1 MTTTMA
7 LLPPV
12 LRHVAAAAV
21 TAAAGLGACSLSL
34 LAGERPVLTVGA
46 AAATA
51 VVGAVLS
58 GWRWL
63 GSAATVAT
71 TATVLFAAGVTS
83 EHVTAWHLVAASA
96 LLVVM
101 VAGLDRVERSAR
113 SGRPDVVRRAP
124 ASRWLLVPLL
134 GLVASAV
141 VALAAARPAVPS
153 VGLVLLGLAAGVAA
167 LVLATS
173 TT

>member
-1 MTTTMA
+1 MTSSMPP
-7 LLPPV
+7 LPHL
-12 LRHVAAAAV
+12 LRHVAVAVV
-21 TAAAGLGACSLSL
+21 TAGAGLGACSLSL
-34 LAGERPVLTVGA
+34 LSGERPVLTVGA
-46 AAATA
+46 AGA
-51 VVGAVLS
+51 VAVLGAVLS

-63 GSAATVAT
+63 GSAATVAAS
-71 TATVLFAAGVTS
+71 ATVLFAAGVTS
-83 EHVTAWHLVAASA
+83 ERITGWHLVAASA

-124 ASRWLLVPLL
+124 ASRWLLVPVL
-134 GLVASAV
+134 GLLAGAV
-141 VALAAARPAVPS
+141 VAWAAARPAVPS
-153 VGLVLLGLAAGVAA
+153 VGLLLLGLAAGVAA